1 MSKSINNLK
10 NTINK
15 LYLTDFYRPT
25 QIVNPLIMIQ
35 RHFYEEMIAFSGHG
49 IGILGHPYVNTLTL
63 THTFHLRHILPQ
75 GTLDA

>member
-1 MSKSINNLK
+1 
-10 NTINK
+10 
-15 LYLTDFYRPT
+15 
-25 QIVNPLIMIQ
+25 MIQ